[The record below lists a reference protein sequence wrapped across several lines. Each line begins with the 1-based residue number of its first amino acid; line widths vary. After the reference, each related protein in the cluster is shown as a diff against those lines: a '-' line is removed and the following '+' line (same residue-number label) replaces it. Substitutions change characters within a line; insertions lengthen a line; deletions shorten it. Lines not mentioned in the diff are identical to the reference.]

1 MASFKLDASAKY
13 AKTHEWVR
21 MEDGVAFVGITDAA
35 QDMLSDI
42 VYVDL
47 PEEGITVSAGDE
59 IGTVESVKAAEDI
72 VSPISGVVIE
82 VNRALETT
90 PEIVNQRPYT
100 AWFFKIQPSSS
111 VDKELSTLMSPA
123 DYDKFVGE
131 STH

>member
-1 MASFKLDASAKY
+1 MANFKLDANAKY

-21 MEDGVAFVGITDAA
+21 IEEGVAFVGITDAA

-42 VYVDL
+42 VYIDL
-47 PEEGITVSAGDE
+47 PEEGTAVTAGDE
-59 IGTVESVKAAEDI
+59 VGTVESVKAAEDI
-72 VSPISGVVIE
+72 VAPISGVIVE

-100 AWFFKIQPSSS
+100 AWFFKIQPDSN
-111 VDKELSTLMSPA
+111 VDQELSALMSPP

-131 STH
+131 SSH

>member
-1 MASFKLDASAKY
+1 MANFKLDANAKY

-21 MEDGVAFVGITDAA
+21 IEEGVAFVGITDAA

-42 VYVDL
+42 VYIDL
-47 PEEGITVSAGDE
+47 PEEGTAVTAGDE
-59 IGTVESVKAAEDI
+59 VGTVESVKAAEDI
-72 VSPISGVVIE
+72 VAPISGVIVE

-100 AWFFKIQPSSS
+100 AWFFKIQPASN
-111 VDKELSTLMSPA
+111 VDQELSALMSPP

-131 STH
+131 SSH

>member
-1 MASFKLDASAKY
+1 MASFKVDANAKY

-21 MEDGVAFVGITDAA
+21 IEEGVAFVGITDAA

-47 PEEGITVSAGDE
+47 PEEGMTVTAGQE

-72 VSPISGVVIE
+72 LAPISGTIIE

-90 PEIVNQRPYT
+90 PEIVNERPYT
-100 AWFFKIQPSSS
+100 AWFFKIQPSGTA
-111 VDKELSTLMSPA
+111 DQELASLMSPS
-123 DYDKFVGE
+123 DYDKFVAE
-131 STH
+131 SSH

>member
-1 MASFKLDASAKY
+1 MATFKLDANAKY

-21 MEDGVAFVGITDAA
+21 IEDGVAFVGITDAA

-47 PEEGITVSAGDE
+47 PEEGATVSAGQE
-59 IGTVESVKAAEDI
+59 VGTVESVKAAEDI
-72 VSPISGVVIE
+72 VAPISGTIVE

-100 AWFFKIQPSSS
+100 AWFFKIQPSAS
-111 VDKELSTLMSPA
+111 VDNELAALMSPN
-123 DYDKFVGE
+123 DYDKFVAE
-131 STH
+131 SSH

>member
-1 MASFKLDASAKY
+1 MAKFKLDASAKY

-21 MEDGVAFVGITDAA
+21 LEEGVAFVGITDAA

-47 PEEGITVSAGDE
+47 PEEGMKVTAGQE

-72 VSPISGVVIE
+72 VAPISGVVVE

-90 PEIVNQRPYT
+90 PEIINQRPYT
-100 AWFFKIQPSSS
+100 AWFFKIQPSSN
-111 VDKELSTLMSPA
+111 VDSELATLMSPS
-123 DYDKFVGE
+123 DYDTFVAE
-131 STH
+131 SSH